1 MKQCSLKTA
10 ASIWGMCAVLIA
22 LEIMLDAKEKQGKT
36 RLKTTN

>member
-10 ASIWGMCAVLIA
+10 VPILGMCAAFIA